1 MSWKTS
7 VLAFILFLTACNNN
21 EPKQL
26 TAVSSSY
33 LLEPAE
39 LVELQKQVNTII
51 LDFRKEEAYKS
62 EHIRGA
68 LNIWRTDIEDS
79 TFAYN
84 GMMASP
90 AQIETLFSNLGIKT
104 DDVLVIYD
112 DNGLCDASRLWWV
125 LQNYNFTNVK
135 LLHGGISAWKAIG
148 GALSNEIPVVQKS
161 QFKFTE
167 KPLMSYYVSKEEVT
181 EALKNNAVILDTRG
195 VDEFNGVV
203 KKDGASKAGRIPN
216 SVHID
221 WAEAIN
227 YGGDQR
233 FKSLEELEKIYSKL
247 NVAKEDPIIVY
258 CHSGVR
264 SAHTSFV
271 LTQLLGYKNVK
282 NYDGSWTEWSYF
294 NDLPIETGSITT
306 KKN

>member
-1 MSWKTS
+1 MNWKIS
-7 VLAFILFLTACNNN
+7 IIGLILIVAAC
-21 EPKQL
+21 KQNKPEEL
-26 TAVSSSY
+26 TAVSSKY
-33 LLEPAE
+33 LIEADEFIGLA
-39 LVELQKQVNTII
+39 KQANTKI
-51 LDFRKEEAYKS
+51 LDFRKKEVYAK
-62 EHIRGA
+62 EHIKGA
-68 LNIWRTDIEDS
+68 LNIWRTDIENS

-125 LQNYNFTNVK
+125 LQNYNFTNAK
-135 LLHGGISAWKAIG
+135 LLNGGLDAWKGIG
-148 GALSNEIPVVQKS
+148 GELTKEISVVQKGE
-161 QFKFTE
+161 FKLTD
-167 KPLMSYYVSKEEVT
+167 KPTMNYYVSKEEVT
-181 EALKNNAVILDTRG
+181 EAVKNNTVILDTRTA
-195 VDEFNGVV
+195 DEYAGNV
-203 KKDGASKAGRIPN
+203 KKEGAAKAGRIPN

-227 YGGDQR
+227 YGGDER
-233 FKSLEELEKIYSKL
+233 FKSIEELEKIYSKL
-247 NVAKEDPIIVY
+247 NVAKEDPIIMY

-271 LTQLLGYKNVK
+271 LTQLLGYENVK

-294 NDLPIETGSITT
+294 DDLPFETDSITT
-306 KKN
+306 NKN

>member
-1 MSWKTS
+1 
-7 VLAFILFLTACNNN
+7 
-21 EPKQL
+21 
-26 TAVSSSY
+26 
-33 LLEPAE
+33 
-39 LVELQKQVNTII
+39 
-51 LDFRKEEAYKS
+51 
-62 EHIRGA
+62 
-68 LNIWRTDIEDS
+68 
-79 TFAYN
+79 
-84 GMMASP
+84 MMASP
-90 AQIETLFSNLGIKT
+90 AQIETLFTNLGIKT

-125 LQNYNFTNVK
+125 LQNYNYTNVK
-135 LLHGGISAWKAIG
+135 LLHGGISAWNAIG
-148 GALSNEIPVVQKS
+148 GELTNETPVIEKS
-161 QFKFTE
+161 EFKL
-167 KPLMSYYVSKEEVT
+167 PQNPSMSYNVSKEQV
-181 EALKNNAVILDTRG
+181 EASAKNKVVILDTRTA
-195 VDEFNGVV
+195 DEYAGNV
-203 KKDGASKAGRIPN
+203 KKEGAAKAGRIPN

-233 FKSLEELEKIYSKL
+233 FKSIEELEEIYSKL

-294 NDLPIETGSITT
+294 DDLPIETDSMTTT
-306 KKN
+306 KK

>member
-1 MSWKTS
+1 MNWKIS
-7 VLAFILFLTACNNN
+7 IIGLILVVAACKQNKP
-21 EPKQL
+21 EQL
-26 TAVSSSY
+26 TAVSSKY
-33 LLEPAE
+33 LIEADGLTA
-39 LVELQKQVNTII
+39 LAKQENTRI
-51 LDFRKEEAYKS
+51 LDFRKKEVYDK

-90 AQIETLFSNLGIKT
+90 AQIETLFTNLGIKT

-125 LQNYNFTNVK
+125 LQNYNYTNVK
-135 LLHGGISAWKAIG
+135 LLHGGISAWNAIG
-148 GALSNEIPVVQKS
+148 GELTNETPVIEKS
-161 QFKFTE
+161 EFKLTQN
-167 KPLMSYYVSKEEVT
+167 PSMSYNVSKGQV
-181 EALKNNAVILDTRG
+181 EASVKNKVVILDTRTA
-195 VDEFNGVV
+195 DEYAGNV
-203 KKDGASKAGRIPN
+203 KKEGAAKAGRIPN

-233 FKSLEELEKIYSKL
+233 FKSIEELEEIYSKL

-294 NDLPIETGSITT
+294 NDLPFETDSITT
-306 KKN
+306 TKK

>member
-1 MSWKTS
+1 MNWKIS
-7 VLAFILFLTACNNN
+7 IIGLILVVAACKQNKP
-21 EPKQL
+21 EQL
-26 TAVSSSY
+26 TAVSSKY
-33 LLEPAE
+33 LIEADGLTA
-39 LVELQKQVNTII
+39 LAKQENTRI
-51 LDFRKEEAYKS
+51 LDFRKKEVYDK

-79 TFAYN
+79 TFSYN

-90 AQIETLFSNLGIKT
+90 AQIATLFSNLGIKT

-125 LQNYNFTNVK
+125 LQNYNYTNVK
-135 LLHGGISAWKAIG
+135 LLHGGISAWNAIG
-148 GALSNEIPVVQKS
+148 GELTNETPVIEKS
-161 QFKFTE
+161 EFKLTQN
-167 KPLMSYYVSKEEVT
+167 PSMSYNVSKEQV
-181 EALKNNAVILDTRG
+181 EASAKNKVVILDTRTA
-195 VDEFNGVV
+195 DEYAGNV
-203 KKDGASKAGRIPN
+203 KKEGAAKAGRIPN

-233 FKSLEELEKIYSKL
+233 FKSIEELEEIYSKL

-294 NDLPIETGSITT
+294 NDLPFETDSITT
-306 KKN
+306 TKK